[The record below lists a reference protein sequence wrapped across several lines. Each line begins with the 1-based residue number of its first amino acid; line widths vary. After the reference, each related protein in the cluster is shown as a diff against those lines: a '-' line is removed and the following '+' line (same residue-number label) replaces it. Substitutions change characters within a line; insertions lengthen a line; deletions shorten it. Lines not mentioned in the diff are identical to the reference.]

1 MKSRRRDEV
10 VQFCRENT
18 LLVMTMFSVFL
29 GVVLGFG
36 LRPLNLS
43 QETLQLINFP
53 GEIFMQV
60 LKMMILPLIFSSLI
74 SALAQMDAKES
85 GQMGASTVL
94 YYLSTATLAT
104 LLGIFLVTIIHPGD
118 PSIKGTNVSDMP
130 AEGNVSPLDTFLDLV
145 RNMFPE
151 NIIQATFERMQ
162 TTYVAIRPKIAS
174 KNGSVENIIVKRDIA
189 MTKGMNILGIIVF
202 CTGFGIVI
210 SQLGERARI
219 VVDFFVIL
227 DAVIM
232 RWVVTLMWFA
242 PLGITCL
249 ICGNLL
255 ELDDLSDIATVL
267 ALYVFTVCAGLILHT
282 IITVPLLFFFIT
294 RENPLPIFRGM
305 IQAIV
310 TAFGTAS
317 GGATLPMSMQCLEE
331 HCGID
336 RRISR
341 FVLPLGSTINMDGN
355 ALYEAVAV
363 IFIAQLNNVQL
374 SLAEVLTVSI
384 TATVASIGLGSVPAG
399 LVSILLILNTV
410 GLPIRDVSMLFT
422 VDWLL
427 DRVRT
432 AVNVLG
438 DAYAASVVQHLLQKK
453 LDKADARHDYK
464 SEIKGE
470 IELLKSAATSRR
482 PSFTL
487 SEASKELFLNHA
499 NTAGNSQIGSRIGS
513 CRASA
518 TNLHL
523 SWRSNPLE
531 PPYTALPN
539 DENV

>member
-1 MKSRRRDEV
+1 MKSRRRDEI

-94 YYLSTATLAT
+94 YYLSTAVLAT
-104 LLGIFLVTIIHPGD
+104 LLGIFLVTVIHPGD
-118 PSIKGTNVSDMP
+118 PSIKGTDIAEAPS
-130 AEGNVSPLDTFLDLV
+130 EGNVSPLDTFLDLV

-174 KNGSVENIIVKRDIA
+174 KNGTAGNIIVKRSIG

-255 ELDDLSDIATVL
+255 ELDDISDIASVL
-267 ALYVFTVCAGLILHT
+267 ALYVFTVCAGLVLHT
-282 IITVPLLFFFIT
+282 IITVPLMYFFIT
-294 RENPLPIFRGM
+294 RENPLPIFKGM
-305 IQAIV
+305 IQAVV

-317 GGATLPMSMQCLEE
+317 GGATLPMSMQCLED
-331 HCGID
+331 HCGVD

-384 TATVASIGLGSVPAG
+384 TATIASIGLGSVPAG

-410 GLPIRDVSMLFT
+410 GLPVRDVSMLFT

-464 SEIKGE
+464 AEIKGE
-470 IELLKSAATSRR
+470 IEMLKSAATSRR
-482 PSFTL
+482 PSFTM
-487 SEASKELFLNHA
+487 SEASKELFLTHA
-499 NTAGNSQIGSRIGS
+499 NTAGNSRIGSRIGS
-513 CRASA
+513 RRPSS

-523 SWRSNPLE
+523 SWRNNTID
-531 PPYTALPN
+531 PPYTPLPN

>member
-1 MKSRRRDEV
+1 MKLTKWQEV
-10 VQFCRENT
+10 LKFCGENK

-29 GVVLGFG
+29 GVVLGFA
-36 LRPLNLS
+36 LRPFNLS
-43 QETLQLINFP
+43 PETLQLINFP

-85 GQMGASTVL
+85 GQMGVCTVAYYLTTATMATVL
-94 YYLSTATLAT
+94 
-104 LLGIFLVTIIHPGD
+104 GIILVTVIHPGD
-118 PSIKGTNVSDMP
+118 PSIKGTDVSDVP
-130 AEGNVSPLDTFLDLV
+130 TGGKVSPLDTFLDLV

-151 NIIQATFERMQ
+151 NIVQATFERMQ
-162 TTYVAIRPKIAS
+162 TTYVATRPKIAS
-174 KNGSVENIIVKRDIA
+174 KNGSIENIIVKRDIA

-202 CTGFGIVI
+202 CTGFGIVM

-267 ALYVFTVCAGLILHT
+267 ALYTFTVSAGLIIHT
-282 IITVPLLFFFIT
+282 ITTVPVMYFLIT
-294 RENPLPIFRGM
+294 RKNPIPIFKGT
-305 IQAIV
+305 IQAFV

-317 GGATLPMSMQCLEE
+317 SGAALPMSMQCLEE
-331 HCGID
+331 QCGVD

-374 SLAEVLTVSI
+374 SFAEILTVSI

-422 VDWLL
+422 VDWFL
-427 DRVRT
+427 DRLRT

-438 DAYAASVVQHLLQKK
+438 DAYAAAAVQHVLQEK
-453 LDKADARHDYK
+453 LDKTDARHDYK
-464 SEIKGE
+464 SEIKEE
-470 IELLKSAATSRR
+470 IEM
-482 PSFTL
+482 
-487 SEASKELFLNHA
+487 LNCSM
-499 NTAGNSQIGSRIGS
+499 NIQQPVQG
-513 CRASA
+513 
-518 TNLHL
+518 
-523 SWRSNPLE
+523 
-531 PPYTALPN
+531 
-539 DENV
+539 

>member
-1 MKSRRRDEV
+1 MGRGWLFQQDNDPKHTSPLRQGLVRTASSKRFDLTKPISRPESHRA
-10 VQFCRENT
+10 
-18 LLVMTMFSVFL
+18 SL
-29 GVVLGFG
+29 GGQKFEQLKEEWTKIR
-36 LRPLNLS
+36 LQILTNLIES
-43 QETLQLINFP
+43 
-53 GEIFMQV
+53 MQ
-60 LKMMILPLIFSSLI
+60 K
-74 SALAQMDAKES
+74 D
-85 GQMGASTVL
+85 
-94 YYLSTATLAT
+94 
-104 LLGIFLVTIIHPGD
+104 LGIFLVTVIHPGD
-118 PSIKGTNVSDMP
+118 PSIKGTEISDVP
-130 AEGNVSPLDTFLDLV
+130 SEGNVSPLDTFLDLV

-174 KNGSVENIIVKRDIA
+174 KNGTVGNIIVKRDIA

-267 ALYVFTVCAGLILHT
+267 ALYVFTVCAGLVLHT
-282 IITVPLLFFFIT
+282 IITVPLMYFFIT

-305 IQAIV
+305 IQAVV

-317 GGATLPMSMQCLEE
+317 GGATLPMSMQCLED
-331 HCGID
+331 HCGVD

-341 FVLPLGSTINMDGN
+341 FVLPLGSTINMEGN

-453 LDKADARHDYK
+453 LDKSDARNDYK

-482 PSFTL
+482 PSFTM
-487 SEASKELFLNHA
+487 SEASKDLFLNHGA
-499 NTAGNSQIGSRIGS
+499 NSRIGSRIGS
-513 CRASA
+513 CRASS

-523 SWRSNPLE
+523 TWRNTPLE
-531 PPYTALPN
+531 PPYTPLPN